1 LVGQLSTETEVGDLD
16 PAVGVK
22 EDVVGLDVAVDDA
35 LAVQMAE
42 TFACLS

>member
-1 LVGQLSTETEVGDLD
+1 LVGQLGAEAEVGDLD